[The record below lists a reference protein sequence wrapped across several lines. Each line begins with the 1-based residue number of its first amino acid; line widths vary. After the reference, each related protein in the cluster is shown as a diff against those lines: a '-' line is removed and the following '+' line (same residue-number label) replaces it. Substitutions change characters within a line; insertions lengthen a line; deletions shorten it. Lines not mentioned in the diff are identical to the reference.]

1 MAICPTCQGSIED
14 GASECPIDGTKLI
27 SDSKI
32 GSVLGDRYR
41 LVAKL
46 GQGGMGTVYL
56 AEHVVLGKN
65 MAVKVLREELSRDEE
80 LVKRFQQEAVAASR
94 IGHENIVNVTDF
106 GRSPEGALYFVMEYL
121 EGQSLTRLI
130 RQGGPM
136 PLERAV
142 PILAQ
147 ICRALAAAHSRGIV
161 HRDLKPDNVMVVR
174 REDGSDLVK
183 VLDFGISKVHTGNA
197 SDSGRLTRVGMVMGT
212 PEYMAPEQVEASSVD
227 HRVDIYSLGAVAYE
241 LVTGKLPFEANTP
254 VAMLMKHQSEPLV
267 PIRTRRPDLN
277 LPDALDRLIVK
288 AMSKR
293 PAERQ
298 QSMQEVLSEL
308 AAIGAQIGSAPIFTP
323 VPGSIVLDA
332 LAMPSANDER
342 PTPSP
347 PVAEPDV
354 AFAPTTVRPTPADL
368 AVPRDTVLGRTPLPS
383 AAAEAVAPADDV
395 ESLAIKRGP
404 SRAVIGVA
412 AALVLLVLGIVGFRA
427 ALAGDPAATPTPE
440 SPVEP
445 TMPAAAAVPVEP
457 AKPAEPPPPALKE
470 VRITSVPAGATVW
483 TRSGEVGKTP
493 LTVKLADGE
502 AAEYRFTLKGY
513 KPATRRI
520 SAGDGAVEVKLQKR
534 TRTAPAEQDEGFG
547 KFDDFKELE

>member
-1 MAICPTCQGSIED
+1 M
-14 GASECPIDGTKLI
+14 
-27 SDSKI
+27 
-32 GSVLGDRYR
+32 LGDRYR

-383 AAAEAVAPADDV
+383 AAAEAVAPADDGDGQV
-395 ESLAIKRGP
+395 FAGPLADGVTMSSRSP
-404 SRAVIGVA
+404 SSAG
-412 AALVLLVLGIVGFRA
+412 RA
-427 ALAGDPAATPTPE
+427 AQSSASPPRWCCSSSASWASGRPWPATQRRRPRPNRP
-440 SPVEP
+440 SSRPCR
-445 TMPAAAAVPVEP
+445 
-457 AKPAEPPPPALKE
+457 PPPPFRSSRRSLPSRRHLRSKRCASP
-470 VRITSVPAGATVW
+470 RCQPARRCGPGRA
-483 TRSGEVGKTP
+483 RS
-493 LTVKLADGE
+493 A
-502 AAEYRFTLKGY
+502 
-513 KPATRRI
+513 RRR
-520 SAGDGAVEVKLQKR
+520 SPSSSRTEKR
-534 TRTAPAEQDEGFG
+534 PSTASR
-547 KFDDFKELE
+547 